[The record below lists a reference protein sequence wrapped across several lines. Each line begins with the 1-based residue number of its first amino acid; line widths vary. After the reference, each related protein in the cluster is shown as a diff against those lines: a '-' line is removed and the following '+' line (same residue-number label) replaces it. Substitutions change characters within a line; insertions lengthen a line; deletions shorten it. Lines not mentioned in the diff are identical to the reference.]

1 MFSITRAVAVGTI
14 AYAARVNRPSAT
26 APAHTDTD
34 RLRLTAVHADD
45 VDELHALHADE
56 RVWTHFPSGRHTSR
70 EQTARQ
76 AADFAADW
84 LRDGLG
90 YWTARRRDDGA
101 FVGIG
106 GVRLRPAGVLNLYY
120 RLVPE
125 QQGHGFAAELGRA
138 ALAAA
143 AQHLPDV
150 PVTAFLLEHNTASR
164 ATAEKV
170 GLRLVWRGPDA
181 GNPDP
186 HAVRLVLADRELSDT
201 VLGRLVEA

>member
-1 MFSITRAVAVGTI
+1 MTTPDQTPGQTPDQTPGHRT
-14 AYAARVNRPSAT
+14 
-26 APAHTDTD
+26 TD
-34 RLRLTAVHADD
+34 RLDLTPVAPGDLDRLH
-45 VDELHALHADE
+45 ELHADP
-56 RVWTHFPSGRHTSR
+56 RVWEHFPSGRHTSR

-76 AADFAADW
+76 VETFAADW
-84 LRDGLG
+84 ERDGIG

-125 QQGHGFAAELGRA
+125 QQGEGFAAELSRA
-138 ALAAA
+138 ALALAA
-143 AQHLPDV
+143 ERRAAV
-150 PVTAFLLEHNTASR
+150 PVTAFLLEHNAASR
-164 ATAEKV
+164 ATAERT

-186 HAVRLVLADRELSDT
+186 AAVRLVFADRELGAET
-201 VLGRLVEA
+201 LAALVDA